1 MKFIPELTPEKFWGI
16 LQSHPKAAE
25 EGSVMH
31 WTLANV
37 TEAVQ
42 REVFA
47 YEAPYTQINFPEQGG
62 ITAYFS
68 RNMTDE
74 DLVLCKEFL

>member
-1 MKFIPELTPEKFWGI
+1 
-16 LQSHPKAAE
+16 
-25 EGSVMH
+25 MH